1 MRTTT
6 MNFQGNA
13 VLRKLLP
20 GLELSHGGLSSEHKL
35 PNADHLSELQRIVT
49 SHKVCK
55 IFIGRLLNTLF
66 LRLLNTQLIIS
77 KTFSRFVAFLFI
89 LLSPTWIH
97 QSRLQL
103 QQEFILIASQEQNSH
118 WLYMSSLI
126 LVLLCRFGC
135 MLRLWSGDVETRNYQ
150 TCILNNKHV
159 RTIFV
164 PNFIHATVSYPS

>member
-1 MRTTT
+1 MVPILLILFVFIIRGFQISSVNHIFRDSLMNLRKKLCMRTTT

-55 IFIGRLLNTLF
+55 LFIGCNYVQLNVFILP
-66 LRLLNTQLIIS
+66 LLNTQWIIS

-97 QSRLQL
+97 
-103 QQEFILIASQEQNSH
+103 
-118 WLYMSSLI
+118 
-126 LVLLCRFGC
+126 
-135 MLRLWSGDVETRNYQ
+135 
-150 TCILNNKHV
+150 
-159 RTIFV
+159 
-164 PNFIHATVSYPS
+164 

>member
-55 IFIGRLLNTLF
+55 IFIGCKYVPLNVNSSIRLV
-66 LRLLNTQLIIS
+66 NTQLITS

-97 QSRLQL
+97 QSRLQP
-103 QQEFILIASQEQNSH
+103 QQEFILIASQEQNSP
-118 WLYMSSLI
+118 WLYTSSHI
-126 LVLLCRFGC
+126 LVLLCQFGC
-135 MLRLWSGDVETRNYQ
+135 MSLLWSGDVE
-150 TCILNNKHV
+150 KG
-159 RTIFV
+159 
-164 PNFIHATVSYPS
+164 NF

>member
-1 MRTTT
+1 MNLRKKLCMRTTT

-55 IFIGRLLNTLF
+55 IFIGRLLNTL

-97 QSRLQL
+97 
-103 QQEFILIASQEQNSH
+103 
-118 WLYMSSLI
+118 
-126 LVLLCRFGC
+126 
-135 MLRLWSGDVETRNYQ
+135 
-150 TCILNNKHV
+150 
-159 RTIFV
+159 
-164 PNFIHATVSYPS
+164 